1 MTTQDS
7 NFGKM
12 YQISTLNALLLGYT
26 RKVVAVRDLLANGD
40 TGLGT
45 FENVDGE
52 MIVVDGHCYRASDNG
67 TVTETPPDCGVPFAS
82 VSFLKGSKKFETGTV
97 ESINALKNLMDLKI
111 EEGFGLNSMH
121 MVRIDGFFEKV
132 DARSENGLK
141 SQHVELKDILDL
153 NQKSFTF
160 SNIPGTLVCLY
171 YPDYMAG
178 INAAG
183 WHFHFISDDRSKGG
197 HVFNIIIKNGT
208 AILDKISKIEMQLP
222 WEASFD
228 TYTLTKVSQK
238 DVKKVEQENPAD
250 S

>member
-1 MTTQDS
+1 MIEQHPY
-7 NFGKM
+7 FGKM
-12 YQISTLNALLLGYT
+12 YQVSTLNALLLGYT
-26 RKVVAVRDLLANGD
+26 RKVVSVEELLENGD

-52 MIVVDGHCYRASDNG
+52 MIMVDGHCYRAADDG
-67 TVTETPPDCGVPFAS
+67 TVTEMPPEKGVPFAS
-82 VSFLKGSKKFETGTV
+82 VSFLIGSRKFELDSV
-97 ESINALKNLMDLKI
+97 ENIDTLKALLNLKI

-121 MVRIDGFFEKV
+121 MMRIDGFFEMV

-141 SQHVELKDILDL
+141 SQHVELKDILNL

-160 SNIPGTLVCLY
+160 SNVAGTLVCLY

-183 WHFHFISDDRSKGG
+183 WHFHFVSEDRSKGG
-197 HVFNIIIKNGT
+197 HVFNVIMKKGT

-228 TYTLTKVSQK
+228 TYALTSVSQK
-238 DVKKVEQENPAD
+238 DVKKVEQEK
-250 S
+250 

>member
-1 MTTQDS
+1 MIEQHPY
-7 NFGKM
+7 FGKM
-12 YQISTLNALLLGYT
+12 YQVSTLNALLLGYT
-26 RKVVAVRDLLANGD
+26 RKVVSVEELLENGD

-45 FENVDGE
+45 FENIDGE
-52 MIVVDGHCYRASDNG
+52 MIMVDGHCYRAADDG
-67 TVTETPPDCGVPFAS
+67 TVTEMPPEKGVPFAS
-82 VSFLKGSKKFETGTV
+82 VSFLIGSRKFELDAV
-97 ESINALKNLMDLKI
+97 ENIDALKSLLNLKI

-121 MVRIDGFFEKV
+121 MVRIDGFFEMV

-141 SQHVELKDILDL
+141 SQHVELKDILNL

-160 SNIPGTLVCLY
+160 SNVQGTLVCLY

-183 WHFHFISDDRSKGG
+183 WHFHFVSEDRSKGG
-197 HVFNIIIKNGT
+197 HVFNVVMKKGT

-228 TYTLTKVSQK
+228 TYALTSVSQK
-238 DVKKVEQENPAD
+238 DVKKVEQEK
-250 S
+250 

>member
-1 MTTQDS
+1 MIEQHPY
-7 NFGKM
+7 FGKM
-12 YQISTLNALLLGYT
+12 YQVSTLNALLLGYT
-26 RKVVAVRDLLANGD
+26 RKVVSVEELLENGD

-52 MIVVDGHCYRASDNG
+52 MIMVDGHCYRAADDG
-67 TVTETPPDCGVPFAS
+67 TVTEMPPEKGVPFAS
-82 VSFLKGSKKFETGTV
+82 VSFLIGSRKFELDSV
-97 ESINALKNLMDLKI
+97 ENIDTLKALLNLKI

-121 MVRIDGFFEKV
+121 MVRIDGFFEMV

-141 SQHVELKDILDL
+141 SQHVELKDILNL

-160 SNIPGTLVCLY
+160 SNVAGTLVCLY

-183 WHFHFISDDRSKGG
+183 WHFHFVSEDRSKGG
-197 HVFNIIIKNGT
+197 HVFNVIMKKGP
-208 AILDKISKIEMQLP
+208 AVLDKISKIEMQLP

-228 TYTLTKVSQK
+228 TYALTSVSQK
-238 DVKKVEQENPAD
+238 DVKKVEQEK
-250 S
+250 

>member
-1 MTTQDS
+1 MIEQHPY
-7 NFGKM
+7 FGKM
-12 YQISTLNALLLGYT
+12 YQVSTLNALLLGYT
-26 RKVVAVRDLLANGD
+26 RKVVSVQELLENGD

-52 MIVVDGHCYRASDNG
+52 MIVVDGHCYRAADDG
-67 TVTETPPDCGVPFAS
+67 TVTEMPPEKGVPFAS
-82 VSFLKGSKKFETGTV
+82 VSFLIGSQKFELDSV
-97 ESINALKNLMDLKI
+97 ENIDALKALLNLKI
-111 EEGFGLNSMH
+111 EESFGLNSMH
-121 MVRIDGFFEKV
+121 MVRIDGFFEMV

-141 SQHVELKDILDL
+141 SQHVELKDILNL

-160 SNIPGTLVCLY
+160 SNVSGSLVCLY

-183 WHFHFISDDRSKGG
+183 WHFHFVSEDRSKGG
-197 HVFNIIIKNGT
+197 HVFNVIMKKGT

-228 TYTLTKVSQK
+228 TYALTSVSQK
-238 DVKKVEQENPAD
+238 DVKKVEQEK
-250 S
+250 

>member
-1 MTTQDS
+1 
-7 NFGKM
+7 M
-12 YQISTLNALLLGYT
+12 YQVSTLNALLLGYT
-26 RKVVAVRDLLANGD
+26 RKVVSVQELLENGD

-52 MIVVDGHCYRASDNG
+52 MILVDGHCYRAADNG
-67 TVTETPPDCGVPFAS
+67 TVTEMPPEKGVPFAS
-82 VSFLKGSKKFETGTV
+82 VSFLKGSRKFELDPV
-97 ESINALKNLMDLKI
+97 ENIDALKSLLNLKI

-121 MVRIDGFFEKV
+121 MVRIDGFFEIV

-141 SQHVELKDILDL
+141 SQHVELKDILNL

-160 SNIPGTLVCLY
+160 SNIAGKLVCLY

-183 WHFHFISDDRSKGG
+183 WHFHFVSEDRSKGG
-197 HVFNIIIKNGT
+197 HVFNVIMKRGS

-228 TYTLTKVSQK
+228 TYTLTSVSQK
-238 DVKKVEQENPAD
+238 DVKKVEQEK
-250 S
+250 

>member
-1 MTTQDS
+1 M
-7 NFGKM
+7 
-12 YQISTLNALLLGYT
+12 NALLLGYT
-26 RKVVAVRDLLANGD
+26 RKVVSVQELLENGD

-52 MIVVDGHCYRASDNG
+52 MILVDGHCYRAADNG
-67 TVTETPPDCGVPFAS
+67 TVTEMPMEKGVPFAS
-82 VSFLKGSKKFETGTV
+82 VSFLKGNRKFELDPV
-97 ESINALKNLMDLKI
+97 ENIDALKSLLNLKI
-111 EEGFGLNSMH
+111 EEDFGLNSMH
-121 MVRIDGFFEKV
+121 MVRIDGFFEMV

-141 SQHVELKDILDL
+141 SQHVELKDILNL

-160 SNIPGTLVCLY
+160 SYIQGSLVCLY

-183 WHFHFISDDRSKGG
+183 WHFHFVSEDRSKGG
-197 HVFNIIIKNGT
+197 HVFNVIMKKGT

-228 TYTLTKVSQK
+228 TYALTSVSQK
-238 DVKKVEQENPAD
+238 DVKKVEQEK
-250 S
+250 

>member
-1 MTTQDS
+1 MIEQNT

-12 YQISTLNALLLGYT
+12 YQVSTLNALLLGYT
-26 RKVVAVRDLLANGD
+26 QKVVSVQDLLANGD

-82 VSFLKGSKKFETGTV
+82 VSFLKGSKKFEIGPV
-97 ESINALKNLMDLKI
+97 ENIDDLKMLLNLKI

-121 MVRIDGFFEKV
+121 MVRIDGFFETV

-141 SQHVELKDILDL
+141 SQHVELKDILNL
-153 NQKSFTF
+153 NQKSFVF
-160 SNIPGTLVCLY
+160 SNVSGSLVCIY

-183 WHFHFISDDRSKGG
+183 WHFHFVSEDRSKGG
-197 HVFNIIIKNGT
+197 HVFNIVMKKGIAT
-208 AILDKISKIEMQLP
+208 LDKISKIEMQLP

-228 TYTLTKVSQK
+228 TYALTSVSQK
-238 DVKKVEQENPAD
+238 DVKKVEQD
-250 S
+250 K

>member
-1 MTTQDS
+1 MIEQHPY
-7 NFGKM
+7 FGKM
-12 YQISTLNALLLGYT
+12 YQVSTLNALLLGYT
-26 RKVVAVRDLLANGD
+26 RKVVSVEELLENGD

-52 MIVVDGHCYRASDNG
+52 MIMVDGHCYRAADDG
-67 TVTETPPDCGVPFAS
+67 TVTEMHPEKGVPFAS
-82 VSFLKGSKKFETGTV
+82 VSFLIGSRKFELDAV
-97 ESINALKNLMDLKI
+97 ENIDALKSLLNLKI

-121 MVRIDGFFEKV
+121 MVRIDGFFEMV

-141 SQHVELKDILDL
+141 SQHVELKDILNL

-160 SNIPGTLVCLY
+160 SNVAGTLVCLY

-183 WHFHFISDDRSKGG
+183 WHFHFVSEDRSKGG
-197 HVFNIIIKNGT
+197 HVFNVIMKKGT
-208 AILDKISKIEMQLP
+208 AVLDKISKIEMQLP

-228 TYTLTKVSQK
+228 TYALTSVSQK
-238 DVKKVEQENPAD
+238 DVKKVEQEK
-250 S
+250 

>member
-1 MTTQDS
+1 MIEQHPY
-7 NFGKM
+7 FGKM
-12 YQISTLNALLLGYT
+12 YQVSTLNALLLGYT
-26 RKVVAVRDLLANGD
+26 RKVVSVQELLENGD

-52 MIVVDGHCYRASDNG
+52 MIVVDGHCYRAADDG
-67 TVTETPPDCGVPFAS
+67 TVTEMPPEKGVPFAS
-82 VSFLKGSKKFETGTV
+82 VSFLIGSQKFELDSV
-97 ESINALKNLMDLKI
+97 ENIDALKALLNLKI

-121 MVRIDGFFEKV
+121 MVRIDGFFEMV

-141 SQHVELKDILDL
+141 SQHVELKDILNL

-160 SNIPGTLVCLY
+160 SNVSGSLVCLY

-183 WHFHFISDDRSKGG
+183 WHFHFVSEDRSKGG
-197 HVFNIIIKNGT
+197 HVFNVIMKKGT

-228 TYTLTKVSQK
+228 TYALTSVSQK
-238 DVKKVEQENPAD
+238 DVKKVEQEK
-250 S
+250 

>member
-1 MTTQDS
+1 MIEQHPY
-7 NFGKM
+7 FGKM
-12 YQISTLNALLLGYT
+12 YQVSTLNALLLGYT
-26 RKVVAVRDLLANGD
+26 RKVVSVEELLENGD

-52 MIVVDGHCYRASDNG
+52 MIMVDGHCYRAADDG
-67 TVTETPPDCGVPFAS
+67 TVTEMPPEKGVPFAS
-82 VSFLKGSKKFETGTV
+82 VSFLIGSRKFELDSV
-97 ESINALKNLMDLKI
+97 ENIDTLKALLNLKI

-121 MVRIDGFFEKV
+121 MVRIDGFFEMV

-141 SQHVELKDILDL
+141 SQHVELKDILNL

-160 SNIPGTLVCLY
+160 SNVAGTLVCLY

-183 WHFHFISDDRSKGG
+183 WHFHFVSEDRSKGG
-197 HVFNIIIKNGT
+197 HVFNVIMKKGT

-228 TYTLTKVSQK
+228 TYALTSVSQK
-238 DVKKVEQENPAD
+238 DVKKVEQEK
-250 S
+250 

>member
-1 MTTQDS
+1 MIEQYPH
-7 NFGKM
+7 FEKM
-12 YQISTLNALLLGYT
+12 YQVSTLNALLLGYT
-26 RKVVAVRDLLANGD
+26 RKVVSVQELLENGD

-52 MIVVDGHCYRASDNG
+52 MIVVDGHCYRAADDG
-67 TVTETPPDCGVPFAS
+67 TVTEMPPEKGVPFAS
-82 VSFLKGSKKFETGTV
+82 VSFLIGSRKFELDSV
-97 ESINALKNLMDLKI
+97 ENIDTLKALLNLKI

-121 MVRIDGFFEKV
+121 MVRIDGFFEMV

-141 SQHVELKDILDL
+141 SQHVELKDILNL

-160 SNIPGTLVCLY
+160 SNVAGTLVCLY

-183 WHFHFISDDRSKGG
+183 WHFHFVSEDRSKGG
-197 HVFNIIIKNGT
+197 HVFNVIMKKGT
-208 AILDKISKIEMQLP
+208 AVLDKISKIEMQLP

-228 TYTLTKVSQK
+228 TYALTSVSQK
-238 DVKKVEQENPAD
+238 DVKKVEQEK
-250 S
+250 

>member
-1 MTTQDS
+1 MIEQQPY
-7 NFGKM
+7 FEKM
-12 YQISTLNALLLGYT
+12 YQVSTLNALLLGYT
-26 RKVVAVRDLLANGD
+26 RKVVSVQELLENGD

-52 MIVVDGHCYRASDNG
+52 MI
-67 TVTETPPDCGVPFAS
+67 
-82 VSFLKGSKKFETGTV
+82 L
-97 ESINALKNLMDLKI
+97 
-111 EEGFGLNSMH
+111 
-121 MVRIDGFFEKV
+121 V

-141 SQHVELKDILDL
+141 SQHVELKDILNL

-160 SNIPGTLVCLY
+160 SNIAGTLVCLY

-183 WHFHFISDDRSKGG
+183 WHFHFVSEDRSKGG
-197 HVFNIIIKNGT
+197 HVFNVIMKKGI

-228 TYTLTKVSQK
+228 TYALTSVSQK
-238 DVKKVEQENPAD
+238 DVKKVEQEK
-250 S
+250 

>member
-1 MTTQDS
+1 MIEQHPY
-7 NFGKM
+7 FEKM
-12 YQISTLNALLLGYT
+12 YQVSTLNALLLGYT
-26 RKVVAVRDLLANGD
+26 RKVVSVQELLENGD

-52 MIVVDGHCYRASDNG
+52 MILVDGHCYRAADNG
-67 TVTETPPDCGVPFAS
+67 TVTEMPPGKGVPFAS
-82 VSFLKGSKKFETGTV
+82 VSFLMGNRKFELDPV
-97 ESINALKNLMDLKI
+97 ENIDALKSLLNLKI

-121 MVRIDGFFEKV
+121 MVRIDGFFEMV

-141 SQHVELKDILDL
+141 SQHVELKDILNL

-160 SNIPGTLVCLY
+160 TNVPGTLVCLY

-183 WHFHFISDDRSKGG
+183 WHFHFVSEDRSKGG
-197 HVFNIIIKNGT
+197 HVFNVVLKKGT

-228 TYTLTKVSQK
+228 TYALTSVSQK
-238 DVKKVEQENPAD
+238 DVRKVEQEK
-250 S
+250 

>member
-1 MTTQDS
+1 MIEQHPY
-7 NFGKM
+7 FGKM
-12 YQISTLNALLLGYT
+12 YQVSTLNALLLGYT
-26 RKVVAVRDLLANGD
+26 RKVVSEQELLENGD

-52 MIVVDGHCYRASDNG
+52 MIVVDGHCYRAADDG
-67 TVTETPPDCGVPFAS
+67 TVTEMPPEKGVPFAS
-82 VSFLKGSKKFETGTV
+82 VSFLIGSQKFELDSV
-97 ESINALKNLMDLKI
+97 ENIDALKALLNLKI

-121 MVRIDGFFEKV
+121 MVRIDGFFEMV

-141 SQHVELKDILDL
+141 SQHVELKDILNL

-160 SNIPGTLVCLY
+160 SNVSGSLVCLY

-183 WHFHFISDDRSKGG
+183 WHFHFVSEDRSKGG
-197 HVFNIIIKNGT
+197 HVFNVIMKKGT

-228 TYTLTKVSQK
+228 TYALTSVSQK
-238 DVKKVEQENPAD
+238 DVKKVEQEK
-250 S
+250 